1 MKSRCI
7 VVLALAAVAA
17 EAQQKIE
24 VKTTSA
30 VADGRVV
37 IDSQAGTIHVV
48 GWARDEVEVGGTL
61 GRGAEAVNLNSHG
74 ARTDVEVETMGN
86 PHGVRSDLEIKVPAA
101 SQVEIDSF
109 SADVKVEGVTGRVRI
124 ETVNGGL
131 AVSGP
136 AQEIDAQS
144 VNGRVDIAGA
154 CPRIHA
160 ESVNGAVTI
169 KGARGEIEAS
179 TVNGRLVVSGDAF
192 QKGSLSGVSGSV
204 QFEGALAE
212 RGWLEVETVSG
223 GVELRLPATV
233 SAEFNVSSFSGGIE
247 NELGPPA
254 RKTGHY
260 TPEQELRFTT
270 GSGGA
275 RVSVKTLS
283 GSINLLKQ
291 R

>member
-1 MKSRCI
+1 MKSGWI
-7 VVLALAAVAA
+7 VALALAAVAA

-48 GWARDEVEVGGTL
+48 GWARDAVEVGGTL
-61 GRGAEAVNLNSHG
+61 GRGAEGLNLNSHG
-74 ARTDVEVETMGN
+74 ARTDVEVETRGN

-101 SQVEIDSF
+101 SQIEIDSF
-109 SADVKVEGVTGRVRI
+109 SADVRVEGVTGRVRI

-144 VNGRVDIAGA
+144 VNGRVDIAAA

-179 TVNGRLVVSGDAF
+179 TVNGRLVVSGEAF

-223 GVELRLPATV
+223 GRRRSARTSTCRASAAGSKTSWVRRRARRAATRRSRSCGSRPAAAARGCR
-233 SAEFNVSSFSGGIE
+233 SRRC
-247 NELGPPA
+247 PA
-254 RKTGHY
+254 RSTC
-260 TPEQELRFTT
+260 
-270 GSGGA
+270 
-275 RVSVKTLS
+275 
-283 GSINLLKQ
+283 
-291 R
+291 